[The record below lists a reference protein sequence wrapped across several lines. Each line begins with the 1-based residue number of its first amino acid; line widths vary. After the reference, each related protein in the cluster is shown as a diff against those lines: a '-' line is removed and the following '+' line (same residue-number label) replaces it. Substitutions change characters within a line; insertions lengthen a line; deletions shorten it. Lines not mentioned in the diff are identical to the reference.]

1 MCQLIITFFILCK
14 ILLTCHYFFYIS
26 VSYCPIPPSVA
37 NGYIIQS
44 SGVKYGGNVTYKCNN
59 GFIMDGTEHIQCKSD
74 GTWERPPDCSGKYLY
89 SFVFLVPK

>member
-1 MCQLIITFFILCK
+1 MCQLVITFFILCK

-44 SGVKYGGNVTYKCNN
+44 SGVKYGGNVTYKCND
-59 GFIMDGTEHIQCKSD
+59 GFIMVRTDNIQCKSD
-74 GTWERPPDCSGKYLY
+74 GTWELPPDCSGKYLY

>member
-1 MCQLIITFFILCK
+1 MCQLVITFFILCK

-44 SGVKYGGNVTYKCNN
+44 SGVKYGGNVTYECNEVVTCQQD
-59 GFIMDGTEHIQCKSD
+59 FTQDEKS
-74 GTWERPPDCSGKYLY
+74 YN
-89 SFVFLVPK
+89 